1 MSLAWGSW
9 HDDAIGGV
17 SGVSVLTFVSCRN
30 DGLSEC
36 QSWGKQQIQVFD
48 AVLDLTLAMRA
59 RSDTDANAKS
69 TAPAEV
75 EAKENEMAGAESVEK
90 LEDVIVRSAE
100 QVAGQVRAARE
111 AIATVIFGQERVI
124 ENTLVTILSG
134 GHALLIGVPG
144 LAKTKLVE
152 TLGITLGLDAK
163 RIQFTPDLMPS
174 DILGAEVLDE
184 SSSGKRSFRFIAGP
198 VFAQLLMAD
207 EINRASPRTQSALLQ
222 AMQEQHI
229 TVAGARH
236 DLPKPFHVL
245 ATQNPLEQEGTYPL
259 PEAQLDR
266 FLMEIDVD
274 YPDRDAE
281 RRILHETT
289 GAEETLAKTAMN
301 AELLISAQR
310 LVRRLPVGDSVVD
323 AILSL
328 VRSARPGPE
337 GGEAGK
343 LIAWGP
349 GPRASQSLMLAVR
362 ARALL
367 DGRLAPSIDDVLDLA
382 EPVLKH
388 RMALTFSARA
398 EGRTIPDV
406 IRQLK
411 AQIG

>member
-1 MSLAWGSW
+1 MARIASGTRIRPKDKELAMPV
-9 HDDAIGGV
+9 AGG
-17 SGVSVLTFVSCRN
+17 
-30 DGLSEC
+30 DGL
-36 QSWGKQQIQVFD
+36 
-48 AVLDLTLAMRA
+48 
-59 RSDTDANAKS
+59 
-69 TAPAEV
+69 
-75 EAKENEMAGAESVEK
+75 EK
-90 LEDVIVRSAE
+90 LEDMIVRTAE
-100 QVAGQVRAARE
+100 STAAHVTAAKA
-111 AIATVIFGQERVI
+111 AIGMVIFGQDKVI
-124 ENTLVTILSG
+124 ERALVTVLSG
-134 GHALLIGVPG
+134 GHALLVGVPG

-152 TLGITLGLDAK
+152 TMGIVLGLDAR

-174 DILGAEVLDE
+174 DILGSEVLEE
-184 SSSGKRSFRFIAGP
+184 SPGAKRTFRFIPGP
-198 VFAQLLMAD
+198 IFAQLLMAD

-222 AMQEQHI
+222 AMQEQHV

-236 DLPKPFHVL
+236 DLPRPFHVL

-281 RRILHETT
+281 RKILFETT
-289 GAEETLAKTAMN
+289 GSEEARAKPAMTAEDLTA
-301 AELLISAQR
+301 AEG
-310 LVRRLPVGDSVVD
+310 LVRGLPVGNSVVE

-337 GGEAGK
+337 GGDAGK

-367 DGRLAPSIDDVLDLA
+367 DGRLSPSIDDVLDLA
-382 EPVLKH
+382 EPILKH

-406 IRQLK
+406 IKQLK
-411 AQIG
+411 TRIG